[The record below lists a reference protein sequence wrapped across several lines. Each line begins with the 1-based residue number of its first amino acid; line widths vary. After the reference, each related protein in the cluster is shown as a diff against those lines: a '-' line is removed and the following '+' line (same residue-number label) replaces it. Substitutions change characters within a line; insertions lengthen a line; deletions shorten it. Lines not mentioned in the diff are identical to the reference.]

1 MKTLQRLRTGLRL
14 DTDQHS
20 AADSATSRRPSR
32 SQVWREFLDRV
43 DDLLPGLRAGF
54 VAAMTT
60 WSGVLLF
67 VALAWGT
74 TAAGTADFTAAVGFA
89 SAVWMLAHG
98 AAVAAPDAAI
108 TLTPLG
114 LWLVSLWVTLRA
126 LERGRGRDEVAWMRL
141 SLDFLGGYGAAILV
155 AGLVT
160 VLGPVRLTLTGLLS
174 ALGVPVGALALEL
187 VRAIARADDRLPAGV
202 SGMPVWA
209 VRGIAPA
216 GRGLRALA
224 ALAAAVLSIA
234 LLVRWD
240 AVTGL
245 YAAVAPGL
253 IGGMLLTLGQLCYLP
268 TLGMWALSVVAGPG
282 FHATTDGHIGLDGSH
297 PGLLPMLPALGL
309 IPADGEY
316 PGWTKAAL
324 ALPVLVGL
332 LVGRWADQ
340 EWPRL
345 GSWRA
350 KALTASVAVGLV
362 GLATWVLAALAAGS
376 AGSGRLAEVGLAP
389 GASALALTG
398 LVALGSLLWLGWIAV
413 ADRIRH

>member
-1 MKTLQRLRTGLRL
+1 
-14 DTDQHS
+14 
-20 AADSATSRRPSR
+20 
-32 SQVWREFLDRV
+32 
-43 DDLLPGLRAGF
+43 
-54 VAAMTT
+54 
-60 WSGVLLF
+60 
-67 VALAWGT
+67 
-74 TAAGTADFTAAVGFA
+74 
-89 SAVWMLAHG
+89 
-98 AAVAAPDAAI
+98 
-108 TLTPLG
+108 
-114 LWLVSLWVTLRA
+114 
-126 LERGRGRDEVAWMRL
+126 
-141 SLDFLGGYGAAILV
+141 
-155 AGLVT
+155 
-160 VLGPVRLTLTGLLS
+160 
-174 ALGVPVGALALEL
+174 
-187 VRAIARADDRLPAGV
+187 
-202 SGMPVWA
+202 
-209 VRGIAPA
+209 A